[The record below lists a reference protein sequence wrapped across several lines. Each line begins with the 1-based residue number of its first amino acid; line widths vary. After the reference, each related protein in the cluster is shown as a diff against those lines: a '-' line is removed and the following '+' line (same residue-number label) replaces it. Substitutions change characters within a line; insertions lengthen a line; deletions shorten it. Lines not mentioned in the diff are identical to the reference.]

1 VNGEADFGPVDI
13 ILATSA
19 RMARSEAAGMDTASR
34 MTARTNP
41 TMPITSLP
49 KQDHKILSAF
59 QRPDEASFILLQ
71 KTRTTAAGTP
81 TIAHAAMTMIHH

>member
-1 VNGEADFGPVDI
+1 
-13 ILATSA
+13 
-19 RMARSEAAGMDTASR
+19 MM
-34 MTARTNP
+34 P
-41 TMPITSLP
+41 TTRLP

-81 TIAHAAMTMIHH
+81 TITHAAMMVSHQ